1 MGVVEDNAHGR
12 LGGRRLPRLLDGG
25 MPGKHIVRLA
35 MRQRHGRRAWWK
47 IPDFVVAR
55 TERFEKALPDRGFLK
70 NNSACDK
77 ALT

>member
-1 MGVVEDNAHGR
+1 
-12 LGGRRLPRLLDGG
+12 
-25 MPGKHIVRLA
+25 MPGTHIVRLA

-47 IPDFVVAR
+47 IRDFVVAR

-70 NNSACDK
+70 NHSACDK